1 MTEYIAVVDEND
13 KVVGEA
19 TVPEILE
26 KALLHRSA
34 NVMVFNSKGEL
45 FVHKRNSRLRLYP
58 GMYDVKFGGMVSY
71 GEGYEDAAKRELR
84 EESGI
89 ADVKLKFLFSMKTRS
104 EKNNCNR
111 YVFSCVYDGKLRL
124 QKKEVESGE
133 FMAIGDVNLEK
144 LSPSA
149 RDVFNGYLERR

>member
-13 KVVGEA
+13 KVVGKA
-19 TVPEILE
+19 TVPDILA
-26 KALLHRSA
+26 KGLLHRSA

-45 FVHKRNSRLRLYP
+45 FVHKRNRNLGLYP
-58 GMYDVKFGGMVSY
+58 GMHDVKFGGMVSY
-71 GEGYEDAAKRELR
+71 GESYEDAAKRELM

-89 ADVKLKFLFSMKTRS
+89 TNVEIKFLFTMKTRS

-111 YVFSCVYDGKLRL
+111 HVFSCVYDGKLKL
-124 QKKEVESGE
+124 QETEVESGK
-133 FMAIGDVNLEK
+133 FMSVEDAGKVD

-149 RDVFNGYLERR
+149 IDVFNGWRKK